1 MIPVRRSLKISS
13 SVLALCVA
21 VGVVAACGDS
31 DSSDAASSSATTTTA
46 AADTTDTATAEP
58 TTPAAA
64 PPSSGVSGSAGVP
77 AITQNA
83 TDLKKE
89 PIIGVGGGTP
99 PSGLVISDLVTGQ
112 GRTAVATDT
121 VNVQY
126 TGALYSN
133 GTVFDGT
140 WQKGGQPTS
149 FSLAEVVPGFT
160 QGITGMKIGGRREI
174 VIPPALGYGDQ
185 TSGPIPGGSTLVFV
199 VDLVGIS

>member
-13 SVLALCVA
+13 SVLSLCVA
-21 VGVVAACGDS
+21 VGVVAACGD
-31 DSSDAASSSATTTTA
+31 DSSDTASPSSSSVTLDATNGSA
-46 AADTTDTATAEP
+46 IPEP

-64 PPSSGVSGSAGVP
+64 PPSSGTSGSAGIP
-77 AITQNA
+77 AITANG

-89 PIIGVGGGTP
+89 PIVGVGGANP
-99 PSGLVISDLVTGQ
+99 PTGLVISDLVTGQ

>member
-1 MIPVRRSLKISS
+1 M
-13 SVLALCVA
+13 ALCVA
-21 VGVVAACGDS
+21 VSVAAACGDS
-31 DSSDAASSSATTTTA
+31 DSSDASSSSAATTTA
-46 AADTTDTATAEP
+46 AADATDTAAAET

-64 PPSSGVSGSAGVP
+64 PPSSGVSGSAGIP
-77 AITQNA
+77 AITENS

-89 PIIGVGGGTP
+89 PIIGVGGANP
-99 PSGLVISDLVTGQ
+99 PAGLVISDLVTGE
-112 GRTAVATDT
+112 GRTAAATDT

-133 GTVFDGT
+133 GKVFDGT
-140 WQKGGQPTS
+140 WQRGGEPTS

-160 QGITGMKIGGRREI
+160 QGITGMKIGSRREI

-199 VDLVGIS
+199 VDLVSIS